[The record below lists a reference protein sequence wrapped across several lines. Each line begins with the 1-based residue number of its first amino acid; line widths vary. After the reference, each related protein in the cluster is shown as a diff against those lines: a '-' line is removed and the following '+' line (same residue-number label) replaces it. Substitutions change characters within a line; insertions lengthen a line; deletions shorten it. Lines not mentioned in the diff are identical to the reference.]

1 MGIYRCPYCFAEHKL
16 ANIEF
21 RCVNYS
27 GDCKEEPDEKFARY
41 KFGQN
46 VNKSQVPLKAH
57 VFPPKISKLEL
68 FTRNLYMPVDENCN
82 QCKTLSNIR
91 LCPSCHNTLPPNVEN
106 MNDNILI
113 SVVGSYASGKS
124 HYISTLI
131 NELQKHVMPDM
142 FGTSFVEVNKE
153 VRETYAE
160 KYYNPLYEEGTVL
173 EPTKPNE
180 RQEPLIYEATIKK
193 GSKEKQIQFMFY
205 DVAAENLGDINTMV
219 TMARHIGYSDGIILL
234 VDPLQIGEIRNQ
246 LPEKVLDQNIGLPTE
261 SIKYQ
266 TPDVMIKYITKVVQ
280 QYKKIY
286 GNKKIDGVPVAVTL
300 SKLDTIFDFLPLGSV
315 VKEMSGSLKKGAYD
329 REEIKEISTELKDFI
344 NTYDKQK
351 ISKVIESNFAQ
362 VAYFGVSALGDSPI
376 MDEDRQKKM
385 IHRPKPHRVEEPFL
399 WILDQLGVIS

>member
-1 MGIYRCPYCFAEHKL
+1 
-16 ANIEF
+16 
-21 RCVNYS
+21 
-27 GDCKEEPDEKFARY
+27 
-41 KFGQN
+41 
-46 VNKSQVPLKAH
+46 
-57 VFPPKISKLEL
+57 
-68 FTRNLYMPVDENCN
+68 
-82 QCKTLSNIR
+82 
-91 LCPSCHNTLPPNVEN
+91 
-106 MNDNILI
+106 
-113 SVVGSYASGKS
+113 
-124 HYISTLI
+124 
-131 NELQKHVMPDM
+131 
-142 FGTSFVEVNKE
+142 
-153 VRETYAE
+153 
-160 KYYNPLYEEGTVL
+160 
-173 EPTKPNE
+173 
-180 RQEPLIYEATIKK
+180 
-193 GSKEKQIQFMFY
+193 MFY